1 MVNNERKKR
10 RKNILGGKK
19 REERI
24 NKRLKELT
32 GQTQIKKCKAIEGK
46 KKKLLQSHEISV

>member
-1 MVNNERKKR
+1 MKEEKKEHFRRKK
-10 RKNILGGKK
+10 I